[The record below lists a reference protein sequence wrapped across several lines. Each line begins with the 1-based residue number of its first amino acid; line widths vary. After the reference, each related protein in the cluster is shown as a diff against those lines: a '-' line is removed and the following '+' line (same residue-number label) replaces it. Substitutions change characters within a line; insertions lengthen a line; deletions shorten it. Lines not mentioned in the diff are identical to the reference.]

1 MRKLET
7 CSMVILQR
15 NRIRI
20 VGLPFMC
27 IYIQRNKRSQ
37 VANWLCTCIMQIA
50 GDGRVLV
57 WMTASRGGAGI
68 WGEGVG
74 GGELD

>member
-1 MRKLET
+1 
-7 CSMVILQR
+7 MVILQR

-37 VANWLCTCIMQIA
+37 VASWLCTCIMQIA
-50 GDGRVLV
+50 GDGRALV
-57 WMTASRGGAGI
+57 WMTASRGGVRNFF
-68 WGEGVG
+68 VG
-74 GGELD
+74 GGAGGRAELD